1 MGKLEL
7 GLHLLVNHR
16 QKIKDNEVADA
27 FFYLVGHG
35 LTLPGWK
42 CTAGQKG
49 FIPDFRY
56 YLGKQHPYAFI
67 VNQGS
72 LLFYLRK
79 HGMEMLGATRA
90 DGVRELFDNASRIR
104 TGEITVRI
112 NNVTEAK
119 KLVQHLF
126 G

>member
-1 MGKLEL
+1 MAKLEL

-16 QKIKDNEVADA
+16 QKINNDAVADA
-27 FFYLVGHG
+27 FFYLVGHS

-67 VNQGS
+67 VNEGS

-79 HGMEMLGATRA
+79 PGMKMLGARA
-90 DGVRELFDNASRIR
+90 DGIGNVFDDVSRNQS
-104 TGEITVRI
+104 GEIKVRI
-112 NNVTEAK
+112 NNLTEAK
-119 KLVQHLF
+119 KLVQYLF
-126 G
+126 Q